1 MAEKSAENSA
11 KKQGA
16 KAWFIVAPA
25 RITRSLGIVIT
36 LAVCAL
42 FLAASL
48 RDFEVP
54 LLDHLELKTYDMRM
68 RALERSP
75 SRLVTIAAI
84 DEQSLARIG
93 RWPWSRSVH
102 AELTRRLDEAGAKV
116 IAFDIFF
123 SEKESAKA
131 DAQLAR
137 ALGAT
142 KKTVLGTVFLL
153 DARDAR
159 YLGDTGVAAGLKA
172 IGPLAVADAG
182 GRDARPKTH
191 GVLANIPEL
200 QASSAYAGHI
210 NVMPDSDGIYR
221 RVPLV
226 LVHGDRYF
234 PSFDVQVARAF
245 DPDKAF
251 ALNLTDWGV
260 ASVTIAGR
268 EIPVDAQGQLLVR
281 YRGQAGTTFDRVSVA
296 DILDRKADPALL
308 KDRVVLIGGTATSLG
323 DIRATPL
330 DSAPPGVEIRANVI
344 ENLLDGRVI
353 ERPEWMA
360 LVDVILMAFVGL
372 LMVWL
377 LPRFGVSGGGLLA
390 VVLLAAFVTFAVYL
404 FRNEGLWLN
413 LVYPSLLIVLLFAVA
428 TLVSYFFTFSEKRYL
443 KLAFQHY
450 VPPAVVEDLVSD
462 AGALRLGGEKRELT
476 VLFSD
481 IRGFTTLSEG
491 LQPEELVKLMNEYFT
506 VMTDLVFAHRGS
518 LDKYIGDAI
527 MAVYGAPVV
536 ESDHPALAC
545 RSALDM
551 MRALEELQQKWQA
564 AGLPKI
570 GIGVGINT
578 GQVVVGNM
586 GSKTRFNYTVVGDHV
601 NLSSR
606 IEGLNK
612 TYGTSILIS
621 EYTYERVKDE
631 FRNVREVDSVKVRGR
646 EQPVRLYELFLEGKF
661 TAEFLEEY
669 RAAYSAKR
677 AGDHARAMEMFQ
689 KLATSGDPVSIFH
702 ADRRGVGEA
711 TITSLGASAA
721 SLPRA

>member
-1 MAEKSAENSA
+1 MAENRA

-16 KAWFIVAPA
+16 RAWFIVAPA
-25 RITRSLGIVIT
+25 RITRSLGTVIT

-54 LLDHLELKTYDMRM
+54 LLDQLELKTYDMRM
-68 RALERSP
+68 RALERSQP
-75 SRLVTIAAI
+75 RHVTIAAI
-84 DEQSLARIG
+84 DEQSLARVG

-102 AELTRRLDEAGAKV
+102 AEIARRLDEAGAKV

-123 SEKESAKA
+123 SERESAKA
-131 DAQLAR
+131 DAQFAR

-142 KKTVLGTVFLL
+142 KKTVLSTVFLI
-153 DARDAR
+153 DQREAR
-159 YLGDTGVAAGLKA
+159 YLGDAGMEAGLKA
-172 IGPLAVADAG
+172 ISPHAVAEAG
-182 GRDARPKTH
+182 GREARYKSY

-200 QASSAYAGHI
+200 QASALYAGHI
-210 NVMPDSDGIYR
+210 NVFADADGIYR

-226 LVHGDRYF
+226 MVHGDRYF

-245 DPDKAF
+245 HPDRDF
-251 ALNLTDWGV
+251 ALKLGDSGV
-260 ASVTIAGR
+260 LSVTVAGN
-268 EIPVDAQGQLLVR
+268 ELPVDLQGQMLVR
-281 YRGQAGTTFDRVSVA
+281 YRGQAGATFDRVSVA
-296 DILDRKADPALL
+296 DILDRKADASLL
-308 KDRVVLIGGTATSLG
+308 RDRVVLIGGTATSLG

-330 DSAPPGVEIRANVI
+330 DAAPPGVELRANTI

-353 ERPEWMA
+353 ERPDYMA
-360 LVDVILMAFVGL
+360 LVDVTLMLLIGL

-390 VVLLAAFVTFAVYL
+390 AVLLGGYIALAVYL
-404 FRNEGLWLN
+404 FRGDGLWLN
-413 LVYPSLLIVLLFAVA
+413 LIYPSLLIVLLFATA
-428 TLVSYFFTFSEKRYL
+428 TLVSYFFTHSEKRYL
-443 KLAFQHY
+443 KVAFQHY

-491 LQPEELVKLMNEYFT
+491 MQPEELVKLMNEYFT
-506 VMTDLVFAHRGS
+506 VMTERVFAHRGS

-536 ESDHPALAC
+536 EADHPALAC

-551 MRALEELQQKWQA
+551 MRALDELQQKWRPL
-564 AGLPKI
+564 GLPAI

-578 GQVVVGNM
+578 GPMIVGNM
-586 GSKTRFNYTVVGDHV
+586 GSRTRFNYTVVGDAV

-606 IEGLNK
+606 IESLNK
-612 TYGTSILIS
+612 NYGTSILIS
-621 EYTYERVKDE
+621 EYTYQRVKDE
-631 FRNVREVDSVKVRGR
+631 FRDVREVDSVKVRGR
-646 EQPVRLYELFLEGKF
+646 EQPVRLYELYLPGKY
-661 TAEFLEEY
+661 AADWLEEY
-669 RAAYSAKR
+669 AEAYATLQRGDKVRASAMFT
-677 AGDHARAMEMFQ
+677 GLHARNGDAVSKIHAMRQ
-689 KLATSGDPVSIFH
+689 G
-702 ADRRGVGEA
+702 ADRRSGDR
-711 TITSLGASAA
+711 TIA
-721 SLPRA
+721 

>member
-1 MAEKSAENSA
+1 MAENRA

-16 KAWFIVAPA
+16 RAWFIVAPA

-54 LLDHLELKTYDMRM
+54 LLDQLELKTYDMRM
-68 RALERSP
+68 RALDA
-75 SRLVTIAAI
+75 SRPRHVTIAAI
-84 DEQSLARIG
+84 DEQSLARVG
-93 RWPWSRSVH
+93 RWPWSRAVH
-102 AELTRRLDEAGAKV
+102 ADIARRLDEAGARV

-123 SEKESAKA
+123 SERESPRA
-131 DAQLAR
+131 DAQFAR
-137 ALGAT
+137 AVGAT
-142 KKTVLGTVFLL
+142 KKTVLSTVFLI
-153 DARDAR
+153 DQREAR
-159 YLGDTGVAAGLKA
+159 YLGDAGAQAGLKA
-172 IGPLAVADAG
+172 IGPHAIAEAG
-182 GRDARPKTH
+182 GREARYKSY

-200 QASSAYAGHI
+200 QASALYAGHI
-210 NVMPDSDGIYR
+210 NVFADADGIYR

-226 LVHGDRYF
+226 MVHGDRYF

-245 DPDKAF
+245 HPDRDF
-251 ALNLTDWGV
+251 ALKLDDWGV
-260 ASVTIAGR
+260 AGLTVAGN
-268 EIPVDAQGQLLVR
+268 ELPVDAKGQMLVR

-296 DILDRKADPALL
+296 DILDRKADPLL
-308 KDRVVLIGGTATSLG
+308 LRDRVVVIGGTATSLG

-330 DSAPPGVEIRANVI
+330 DSAPPGVELRANTI

-353 ERPEWMA
+353 ERPDWMP
-360 LVDVILMAFVGL
+360 LVDVMLMLLIGL

-390 VVLLAAFVTFAVYL
+390 AALLGGYVTLAMYL
-404 FRNEGLWLN
+404 FREKGLWLN

-491 LQPEELVKLMNEYFT
+491 MQPEELVKLMNEYFT
-506 VMTDLVFAHRGS
+506 VMTERVFANRGS

-551 MRALEELQQKWQA
+551 MRALDELQQKWRPM
-564 AGLPKI
+564 GLPAI

-578 GQVVVGNM
+578 GPMIVGNM
-586 GSKTRFNYTVVGDHV
+586 GSSTRFNYTVVGDAV
-601 NLSSR
+601 NLASR
-606 IEGLNK
+606 IESLNK
-612 TYGTSILIS
+612 NYGTSILIS
-621 EYTYERVKDE
+621 EYTYERVKGE
-631 FRNVREVDSVKVRGR
+631 FPNVREVDSVKVRGR
-646 EQPVRLYELFLEGKF
+646 EQPVRLYELYVAGKY
-661 TAEFLEEY
+661 AADWLEEY
-669 RAAYSAKR
+669 REAYAILQR
-677 AGDHARAMEMFQ
+677 GDYTRSTAMFQQLHARN
-689 KLATSGDPVSIFH
+689 GDSVCRIHSLRQGG
-702 ADRRGVGEA
+702 DRRSGER
-711 TITSLGASAA
+711 TIAS
-721 SLPRA
+721 

>member
-1 MAEKSAENSA
+1 MAEKARR
-11 KKQGA
+11 KQGA
-16 KAWFIVAPA
+16 RAWFIVAPA

-54 LLDHLELKTYDMRM
+54 LLDQLELKTYDMRM

-75 SRLVTIAAI
+75 PRFVTIAAI

-102 AELTRRLDEAGAKV
+102 ADIVRRLDEAGAKV

-123 SEKESAKA
+123 SERESAKA

-137 ALGAT
+137 VLGRT
-142 KKTVLGTVFLL
+142 KKTVLSTVFLL
-153 DARDAR
+153 DAREAR
-159 YLGDTGVAAGLKA
+159 YLGDTGVQAGLKA
-172 IGPLAVADAG
+172 IAPQAIADGG
-182 GRDARPKTH
+182 GREPRQKTF

-200 QASSAYAGHI
+200 QASAAYSGHI
-210 NVMPDSDGIYR
+210 NVLPDADGIYR

-226 LVHGDRYF
+226 MLYGDRYF

-245 DPDKAF
+245 RPDQEFGLKLDQWGAVS
-251 ALNLTDWGV
+251 LTV
-260 ASVTIAGR
+260 AGQ
-268 EIPVDAQGQLLVR
+268 EYPLDAQGQFLIR
-281 YRGQAGTTFDRVSVA
+281 YRGHAGTTFDTVSVA
-296 DILDRKADPALL
+296 DILDGKADKKLL
-308 KDRVVLIGGTATSLG
+308 RERVVLIGGTATSLG
-323 DIRATPL
+323 DIRATPF
-330 DSAPPGVEIRANVI
+330 DRAPPGVELRASAI
-344 ENLLDGRVI
+344 ENLLTGDVLT
-353 ERPEWMA
+353 RPDWMP
-360 LVDVILMAFVGL
+360 LVDVILMAMVGL
-372 LMVWL
+372 LMVSL

-390 VVLLAAFVTFAVYL
+390 AVLLAGYVALALYL
-404 FRNEGLWLN
+404 FRSEGLWLN
-413 LVYPSLLIVLLFAVA
+413 LVYPSLLIVLLFATA
-428 TLVSYFFTFSEKRYL
+428 TLVSYFFTHSEKRYL
-443 KLAFQHY
+443 KVAFQHY

-491 LQPEELVKLMNEYFT
+491 MQPEELVKLMNEYFT
-506 VMTDLVFAHRGS
+506 VMTERVFAHRGS

-536 ESDHPALAC
+536 ESEHPALAC

-551 MRALEELQQKWQA
+551 MRALDELQKKWQS

-586 GSKTRFNYTVVGDHV
+586 GSATRFNYTVVGDHV
-601 NLSSR
+601 NLASR
-606 IEGLNK
+606 IEALNK
-612 TYGTSILIS
+612 NYGTSILIS
-621 EYTYERVKDE
+621 EYTYQRVKDE
-631 FRNVREVDSVKVRGR
+631 LRDVREVDSVKVRGR
-646 EQPVRLYELFLEGKF
+646 EQPVRVYELYLPGRY
-661 TAEFLEEY
+661 AADWLEEY
-669 RAAYSAKR
+669 REAYATLQR
-677 AGDHARAMEMFQ
+677 GDHARASAMFAS
-689 KLATSGDPVSIFH
+689 LHARNGDGVSKIH
-702 ADRRGVGEA
+702 AMRQGGDRRRDDR
-711 TITSLGASAA
+711 TIS
-721 SLPRA
+721 

>member
-1 MAEKSAENSA
+1 
-11 KKQGA
+11 
-16 KAWFIVAPA
+16 
-25 RITRSLGIVIT
+25 LGIVIT

-54 LLDHLELKTYDMRM
+54 LLDQLELKTYDMRM
-68 RALERSP
+68 RALERSQP
-75 SRLVTIAAI
+75 RHVTIAAI
-84 DEQSLARIG
+84 DEQSLARVG
-93 RWPWSRSVH
+93 RWPWSRAVH
-102 AELTRRLDEAGAKV
+102 AELARRLDEAGAKV

-123 SEKESAKA
+123 SERESVKA
-131 DAQLAR
+131 DAQFAR

-142 KKTVLGTVFLL
+142 KKTVLSTVFLI
-153 DARDAR
+153 DQREAR
-159 YLGDTGVAAGLKA
+159 YLGDAGTQAGLKA
-172 IGPLAVADAG
+172 IGPHAVADAG
-182 GRDARPKTH
+182 GREARYKSY

-200 QASSAYAGHI
+200 QASALYAGHI
-210 NVMPDSDGIYR
+210 NVFADADGIYR

-226 LVHGDRYF
+226 MVHGDRYF

-245 DPDKAF
+245 HPDRDF
-251 ALNLTDWGV
+251 ALKLGDWGV
-260 ASVTIAGR
+260 SGLTVAGT
-268 EIPVDAQGQLLVR
+268 ELPVDAQGQLLVR

-296 DILDRKADPALL
+296 DILDRKADAALL
-308 KDRVVLIGGTATSLG
+308 RGRVVLIGGTATSLG

-330 DSAPPGVEIRANVI
+330 DAAPPGVELRANAI
-344 ENLLDGRVI
+344 ENLLDGKAI

-360 LVDVILMAFVGL
+360 LVDVTLMLCIGL

-377 LPRFGVSGGGLLA
+377 LPRFGVAGGGLLA
-390 VVLLAAFVTFAVYL
+390 ALLLGGYVALATYY
-404 FRNEGLWLN
+404 FRGEGLWLN
-413 LVYPSLLIVLLFAVA
+413 LVYPSLLIALLFATA
-428 TLVSYFFTFSEKRYL
+428 TLVSYFFSQSEKRYL

-450 VPPAVVEDLVSD
+450 VPPAVVEDLVHD

-491 LQPEELVKLMNEYFT
+491 MQPEELVKLMNEYFT
-506 VMTDLVFAHRGS
+506 VMTDRVFAHRGS

-536 ESDHPALAC
+536 ESEHPALAC

-551 MRALEELQQKWQA
+551 MRALDELQKKWQA

-578 GQVVVGNM
+578 GSVVVGNM
-586 GSKTRFNYTVVGDHV
+586 GSATRFNYTVVGDAV

-631 FRNVREVDSVKVRGR
+631 FPNVREVDSVKVRGR
-646 EQPVRLYELFLEGKF
+646 EQPVRLYELFLEGKY
-661 TAEFLEEY
+661 AAGFLEEY
-669 RAAYSAKR
+669 RAAYAAKT
-677 AGDHARAMEMFQ
+677 AGDYARAAAMFE
-689 KLATSGDPVSIFH
+689 KLAATGDGVSAFH
-702 ADRRGVGEA
+702 AQRQGPGQRRVGEA
-711 TITSLGASAA
+711 TIMS
-721 SLPRA
+721 